1 MSQTVLHA
9 RQDRELTIVDGKIT
23 IKEALS
29 DVERQTGLSIVYNES
44 RIGADRIISLNLSG
58 VSLYEAM

>member
-44 RIGADRIISLNLSG
+44 RIGADRII
-58 VSLYEAM
+58 